1 MKSKQEKAVKF
12 WRPPLQPPLPGQKT
26 VIKARANT
34 HTALDSLG
42 RSFHTLDFIS
52 SLQRPCEVSVINAIV
67 QPRKWRL
74 YVFLSHFPK
83 VMHLITKE
91 ARLDAEQFSFYF
103 PALFLSSPASPPLWD
118 CLTGGWSEGR
128 TKLFLIK
135 HEGTFSILSHSLGDS
150 YLWIWIPQTWSNDGV
165 NIQYSTG
172 YLITLVKTCLQF
184 SRESLHNTLG
194 SLLSTLL
201 IKLHIFHT
209 NLTLK
214 QLCSGK
220 KKILSASWQHFL

>member
-1 MKSKQEKAVKF
+1 
-12 WRPPLQPPLPGQKT
+12 
-26 VIKARANT
+26 
-34 HTALDSLG
+34 
-42 RSFHTLDFIS
+42 
-52 SLQRPCEVSVINAIV
+52 
-67 QPRKWRL
+67 
-74 YVFLSHFPK
+74 
-83 VMHLITKE
+83 MHLITKE

-103 PALFLSSPASPPLWD
+103 PALFLPSPASPPLWD
-118 CLTGGWSEGR
+118 CSTGGWSEGR

-194 SLLSTLL
+194 NLLSTLL

-209 NLTLK
+209 NLTLSNFAVGRK
-214 QLCSGK
+214 RYYRPVDNIFSNL
-220 KKILSASWQHFL
+220 QHLGNRAFDNQWNMRNQRRELPVLKLLFWNGGDL